1 MQYKCNTVYLNR
13 LAVNCPSS
21 ECIETQLS
29 STRQEVGLDGD
40 TVVPDY
46 VSKLNYD
53 IKASDDRRS
62 VIKGQKFDSSKFE
75 KVLGLSRK
83 WAQKR
88 NWPGAGRGSVS
99 TSI

>member
-53 IKASDDRRS
+53 IKASDNRCS
-62 VIKGQKFDSSKFE
+62 VIKGQQFKVRESFE
-75 KVLGLSRK
+75 IKSEVGPKKKLARG
-83 WAQKR
+83 
-88 NWPGAGRGSVS
+88 GARFSFYKYI
-99 TSI
+99 T